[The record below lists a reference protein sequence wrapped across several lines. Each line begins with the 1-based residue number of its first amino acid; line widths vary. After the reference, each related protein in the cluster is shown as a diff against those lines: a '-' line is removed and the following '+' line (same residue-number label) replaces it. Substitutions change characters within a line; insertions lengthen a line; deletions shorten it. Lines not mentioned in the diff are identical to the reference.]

1 MKPVKMW
8 AVVRNGVVRH
18 LLWTCPTV
26 SYPGERIVRVLVTEV
41 RKKKRGKRN
50 GKA

>member
-8 AVVRNGVVRH
+8 AVVFQDRCVAVYWRRPSWGAA
-18 LLWTCPTV
+18 
-26 SYPGERIVRVLVTEV
+26 YVRVLVTAV